1 MDRLPALVLA
11 ASLARV
17 AEADHHPRA
26 PRAQALPLARARAR
40 AMIEIGVGHPPGIM
54 VIQTHHRQVQVVASL
69 ESLVEDHP
77 RVQRE
82 VVALAAAMIM

>member
-26 PRAQALPLARARAR
+26 PRAQALPQARAR